1 LLLEISGWVAG
12 ANHDL
17 PWATLLIAA
26 AAAVSRD
33 IGAPLHPSDL
43 GELHNECERSAR
55 DELGVAGF
63 DAAWRRGSS
72 LSLEQAVAAALA
84 QTPGQLDT
92 LVEHPDAAACQ
103 ATSGPGD

>member
-43 GELHNECERSAR
+43 GEFHNECERSAATNWALR
-55 DELGVAGF
+55 DLTPRGAG
-63 DAAWRRGSS
+63 
-72 LSLEQAVAAALA
+72 AAL
-84 QTPGQLDT
+84 
-92 LVEHPDAAACQ
+92 
-103 ATSGPGD
+103 